1 MIELQ
6 SEGERLDH
14 EMMLAMTRVSLDGH
28 GMIDPF
34 SRHVELDFAAAWP
47 GKMVRVR
54 FDNGKTDWRNIN
66 RLMLQSM
73 RLMLNAKN
81 RKRLSV

>member
-6 SEGERLDH
+6 SEEVRLDH
-14 EMMLAMTRVSLDGH
+14 EIRLAMSRVSLDGH

-34 SRHVELDFAAAWP
+34 SRHVELDLAAAWP
-47 GKMVRVR
+47 GTMVRVR
-54 FDNGKTDWRNIN
+54 FDNGKTDWRDVN

-73 RLMLNAKN
+73 RLMPNARN